1 MLQILL
7 KGCHSDR
14 LKKVKEVVQYSFILA
29 YHLMLEASFLADRH
43 TMFSTI
49 FTKEATSCVV
59 EIEKF
64 PLSPSPG
71 ETPSEPVDIPLSN
84 GFEERSIQIHGD
96 ADGENDETRES
107 DGDHV
112 FSHEPY
118 NPVIFTGFSSLSAKL
133 SKYLGFVQNPESVP
147 ISVDTDVSNISN
159 LDTIRESVEET
170 AEKDE
175 TKQAM
180 LLNPGLPANTSS
192 DDGDRSQTEND
203 IESTLESQSI
213 LVLVSKRNAL
223 RGIMCDQRHFSH
235 IKFYKHFDVPL
246 ERFLRDMFNQV
257 RHQVVLSILK

>member
-1 MLQILL
+1 MWQILL

-14 LKKVKEVVQYSFILA
+14 LKKVKEVVQYSFIMA

-49 FTKEATSCVV
+49 FTKESTSCVV
-59 EIEKF
+59 DVEIEKL
-64 PLSPSPG
+64 PLSPSPRVSA
-71 ETPSEPVDIPLSN
+71 SEAVDIPVSN
-84 GFEERSIQIHGD
+84 GFDEQSIPINGE
-96 ADGENDETRES
+96 ADGEKVGTWES

-118 NPVIFTGFSSLSAKL
+118 NPVIFTGFSSLSARL

-147 ISVDTDVSNISN
+147 VSVDKDVSNVSN
-159 LDTIRESVEET
+159 LDSIRESAEDTEEKN
-170 AEKDE
+170 ED
-175 TKQAM
+175 KQPM
-180 LLNPGLPANTSS
+180 LLDPEIPVNSS
-192 DDGDRSQTEND
+192 SEDGDKSQTEND

-213 LVLVSKRNAL
+213 LVLVSKRNTL

-246 ERFLRDMFNQV
+246 EKFLRDMFNQV
-257 RHQVVLSILK
+257 RLWCSCKF

>member
-1 MLQILL
+1 
-7 KGCHSDR
+7 

-49 FTKEATSCVV
+49 FAKEATSCVV
-59 EIEKF
+59 EIENF
-64 PLSPSPG
+64 SPSPSPR
-71 ETPSEPVDIPLSN
+71 ESPSEAVDIPVSN
-84 GFEERSIQIHGD
+84 GFDEQTIQINGE
-96 ADGENDETRES
+96 ADGEKVGTWES

-118 NPVIFTGFSSLSAKL
+118 NPVIFTGFSSLSARL

-147 ISVDTDVSNISN
+147 VSVDTDVSTTSN
-159 LDTIRESVEET
+159 LDSIRESEEDT
-170 AEKDE
+170 AEKNED
-175 TKQAM
+175 KQP
-180 LLNPGLPANTSS
+180 LLLDPELPVNSSS
-192 DDGDRSQTEND
+192 DDGDNKSQTEND

-246 ERFLRDMFNQV
+246 EKFLRDMFNQV
-257 RHQVVLSILK
+257 